1 MKKIFTFLATASIF
15 AACTSKS
22 DLDTQKDVVVVDTTS
37 MYKSNASTDI
47 SPAEIEKEEAP
58 RVAQPRVINRT
69 RTVYVDRTPR
79 APRQI
84 IREADPVEPVVTNV
98 PQTQPS
104 AGTGTTQTPG
114 VGTTSP
120 DAGTANVPTAKEED
134 KGWKN
139 STKGAVIGG
148 VGGAIAGAVLS
159 KKKGKGAVIG
169 GVIGAA
175 GGYILGRKKDKAAEA
190 NETANYAS
198 Y

>member
-1 MKKIFTFLATASIF
+1 MKKLFTFFAAASIF

-47 SPAEIEKEEAP
+47 NQGEEDKP
-58 RVAQPRVINRT
+58 VVQPVPSTRT
-69 RTVYVDRTPR
+69 IIRERTVYVDRTPR
-79 APRQI
+79 APRQVV
-84 IREADPVEPVVTNV
+84 READPVEPVVANV
-98 PQTQPS
+98 PQTQSS
-104 AGTGTTQTPG
+104 AGTTTTQAPG
-114 VGTTSP
+114 AGTSTSP
-120 DAGTANVPTAKEED
+120 DAGTASEPAAKED

-159 KKKGKGAVIG
+159 KKKGKGAIIG
-169 GVIGAA
+169 GVLGAA

-190 NETANYAS
+190 NEGANYAS